1 MNYCPGSVSAEYS
14 ALVETHGSESMRDLT
29 QLALLG
35 VLVVIALI
43 AVAILPPFRTSV
55 FHEPPTVHGWVI
67 NAQ

>member
-1 MNYCPGSVSAEYS
+1 
-14 ALVETHGSESMRDLT
+14 MRDLT

-55 FHEPPTVHGWVI
+55 FYQPQTAQGWLI